1 MEQPFAI
8 VIAVLVL
15 TVCLAALF
23 TSVAALFPV
32 TVEITRRAVDDHP
45 GRTFAL
51 GLVNVLFLGGISA
64 ALFSAGGPVLKF
76 IGLITFSAGVIG
88 LTFGLAAVSGLAGER
103 ISPHRSGLGRMI
115 LGTVVLSLGSAT
127 PFVGW
132 FGLIPYVACLGLGG
146 FVLGLFRR
154 RPASA

>member
-8 VIAVLVL
+8 LIAVLGL

-32 TVEITRRAVDDHP
+32 TVEVTRRAVDDHP
-45 GRTFAL
+45 GRSFAL
-51 GLVNVLFLGGISA
+51 GVVNVLFLGGVSL
-64 ALFSAGGPVLKF
+64 ALFSVGGPFFRL
-76 IGLITFSAGVIG
+76 IGLIFFSAAVIG
-88 LTFGLAAVSGLAGER
+88 LTFGLTAVSGLAGER
-103 ISPHRSGLGRMI
+103 IAPHRSGWGRMI
-115 LGTVVLSLGSAT
+115 LGTVLLSLGSAT

-132 FGLIPYVACLGLGG
+132 FGLIPYIACIGLGG

-154 RPASA
+154 RPVSA